1 MEMLTCLQKAL
12 SDDLQFLGD
21 SSFKKMITLH
31 PFSQECHILPREKWC
46 RLEMEQSSG
55 PTLQG
60 GETHWP
66 YIVTL
71 ELGTYLVDLMVK
83 NLKISSNILNP
94 SNDQKLIPIL
104 YHMYTFRST
113 RQVRH
118 MCTSRRSRLS
128 DYAKVILQHNQ
139 TFDS

>member
-1 MEMLTCLQKAL
+1 
-12 SDDLQFLGD
+12 
-21 SSFKKMITLH
+21 
-31 PFSQECHILPREKWC
+31 
-46 RLEMEQSSG
+46 MEQCSG

-71 ELGTYLVDLMVK
+71 DVGTYLVDLMVK
-83 NLKISSNILNP
+83 NLKIRSDILTP

-118 MCTSRRSRLS
+118 VHVSKESP
-128 DYAKVILQHNQ
+128 V
-139 TFDS
+139 